1 MKKRGSLFSRKNSGG
16 GKPAWGDPN
25 AMAIVGEGYFWKKG
39 QSLPRTWRRRDYKLR
54 EDAVLFYFDGDKLK
68 GSVDVTDITLAPGQD
83 KNLGRSGVTTVGCE
97 GAIAAEMFSVF
108 EDKTVELV
116 FDGKASADKFCLL
129 LMKVTTSTTVV
140 EKFVRDFHWLEA
152 NRLLGAEELQDDVDD
167 DDEARRGT
175 TMTSATW

>member
-1 MKKRGSLFSRKNSGG
+1 MKKRGSIFGRKNSGS
-16 GKPAWGDPN
+16 GKPAWGDSG
-25 AMAIVGEGYFWKKG
+25 AMEVVGEGHFWKKG

-68 GSVDVTDITLAPGQD
+68 GSVDVTDITLSPGQD
-83 KNLGRSGVTTVGCE
+83 KNLGRSGAAPVG
-97 GAIAAEMFSVF
+97 GDSAIAAELFSAV

-129 LMKVTTSTTVV
+129 LMKVTTSTTAV

-152 NRLLGAEELQDDVDD
+152 NRLLGAEELEQDNE
-167 DDEARRGT
+167 DESRRGT
-175 TMTSATW
+175 TLTSASW